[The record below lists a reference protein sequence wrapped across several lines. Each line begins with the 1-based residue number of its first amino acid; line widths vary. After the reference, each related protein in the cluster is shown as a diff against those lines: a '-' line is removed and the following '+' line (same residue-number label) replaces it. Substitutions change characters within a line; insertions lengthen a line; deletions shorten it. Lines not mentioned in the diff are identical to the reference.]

1 MTAFGRLV
9 HDVSATARGSQ
20 GDGGDRVTTD
30 LDGEV
35 APARP
40 PARASADGTGK
51 ARLSSVSTAI
61 ALLKSFSES
70 DVEIG
75 ISQLAKRLGVAKS
88 TVHRLAMT
96 LVSEGLLEQNPE
108 TGRYRLGIGLF
119 RLGSLV
125 RQRMDVS
132 TEARPHLFALR
143 ESTGET
149 VHLALLDGS
158 QIMYVYNLESAHAIR
173 MRSDIGVCKPAFCTA
188 EGLAMLAFRPP
199 ALADAIIAGGLKA
212 RTAKTRT
219 DPRELRAMLDEV
231 RARGYAIEDES
242 SEDGMRAVA
251 APLHNSAGEVVA
263 AIGIAGPIQRL
274 SDDVLADCVP
284 KVVDTARTISAR
296 LGYRARTQT

>member
-1 MTAFGRLV
+1 
-9 HDVSATARGSQ
+9 
-20 GDGGDRVTTD
+20 VTTD
-30 LDGEV
+30 ADRETSGGL
-35 APARP
+35 PATL
-40 PARASADGTGK
+40 AGANAKAK
-51 ARLSSVSTAI
+51 ARLSSVGTAI

-75 ISQLAKRLGVAKS
+75 ISQLAKTLGVAKS

-149 VHLALLDGS
+149 VHLALLDGP

-173 MRSDIGVCKPAFCTA
+173 MRSDVGVCKPAFCTA
-188 EGLAMLAFRPP
+188 EGLAMLAFQPP
-199 ALADAIIAGGLKA
+199 ALIDAIIAGRLKA

-219 DPRELRAMLDEV
+219 DPRELRAMLDQV
-231 RARGYAIEDES
+231 QARGYAIEDEL
-242 SEDGMRAVA
+242 SEEGMRAIA
-251 APLHNSAGEVVA
+251 APLRNSAGDVVA

-284 KVVDTARTISAR
+284 KVVETSRIISAR
-296 LGYRARTQT
+296 LGYRPRLQT

>member
-1 MTAFGRLV
+1 VPPDTDSEASIGVPAAFA
-9 HDVSATARGSQ
+9 DANAKAT
-20 GDGGDRVTTD
+20 
-30 LDGEV
+30 
-35 APARP
+35 P
-40 PARASADGTGK
+40 
-51 ARLSSVSTAI
+51 RLSSVATAI

-75 ISQLAKRLGVAKS
+75 ISQLAKTLGVAKS

-96 LVSEGLLEQNPE
+96 LVSEGLLEQNLE

-188 EGLAMLAFRPP
+188 EGLAMLAFQPS
-199 ALADAIIAGGLKA
+199 ALIDTIFAGRLKG
-212 RTAKTRT
+212 RTAKTCT
-219 DPRELRAMLDEV
+219 NPSELRVMLDQV
-231 RARGYAIEDES
+231 RARGYAIEDEL
-242 SEDGMRAVA
+242 SEEGMRAIA
-251 APLHNSAGEVVA
+251 APVRNNTGDVVA
-263 AIGIAGPIQRL
+263 AIGIAGPLQRI
-274 SDDVLADCVP
+274 SEDVLADCVP
-284 KVVDTARTISAR
+284 KVVETARTISAR
-296 LGYRARTQT
+296 LGYRPRMPT